1 MARCPGFFLFLSV
14 LSYALLSL
22 ALPILRPR
30 QDSAVTALSASAI
43 DPLTPFTHFAS
54 AAYCP
59 ANETGVWQCGA
70 NCQAPTNSD
79 FVPTSS
85 GGDGA
90 SIQFWYV
97 GFSPSLKSVIVAH
110 QGTDPQKIQAIATD
124 LTAIP
129 TTPDP
134 QLFPGIPSD
143 VKIHSGFLSE
153 HAKTAS
159 DVLAAVKTTMAKN
172 NVQKVTAAGHSLGAA
187 LSAIEGAFLLL
198 NIPGVNINVIGYGM
212 PRVGNQAFADFMN
225 AKIPVTRINNRKD
238 PVPTVPGFLGFT
250 HTNGEVHITESG
262 AFESCQGSDN
272 NSPLC
277 TAGDVTNIFKGN
289 VSDHDGPYNGILM
302 GC

>member
-1 MARCPGFFLFLSV
+1 MARCQFLLFFLV
-14 LSYALLSL
+14 LSYAPFSL
-22 ALPILRPR
+22 ALPILRR
-30 QDSAVTALSASAI
+30 QDSITALSASTI
-43 DPLTPFTHFAS
+43 DALTPFTHFAS

-59 ANETGVWQCGA
+59 ANETAVWQCGA

-79 FVPTSS
+79 FVPTGS

-90 SIQFWYV
+90 SVQFWYV

-110 QGTDPQKIQAIATD
+110 QGTDPGKIQAIATD

-129 TTPDP
+129 QSPDP
-134 QLFPGIPSD
+134 GLFPGIPSD

-153 HAKTAS
+153 HAKTAN
-159 DVLAAVKTTMAKN
+159 DVLTAVKTTMAKN

-198 NIPGVNINVIGYGM
+198 NLPGVNINVIGYGM

-225 AKIPVTRINNRKD
+225 AKIPVTRVNNQKD
-238 PVPTVPGFLGFT
+238 PVPTVPGAFLGYT
-250 HTNGEVHITESG
+250 HANGEAHITESG
-262 AFESCQGSDN
+262 IFQSCPGSEN
-272 NSPLC
+272 QSPLC
-277 TAGDVTNIFKGN
+277 TDGDVTNIFEGK
-289 VSDHDGPYNGILM
+289 VADHTGPYNGISM

>member
-1 MARCPGFFLFLSV
+1 MARCPFLLFLPV
-14 LSYALLSL
+14 LSCALFSL

-30 QDSAVTALSASAI
+30 QGAITALSASAI
-43 DPLTPFTHFAS
+43 DTFTPFTHFAS

-59 ANETGVWQCGA
+59 ANETGLWQCGA
-70 NCQAPTNSD
+70 NCLAPTNSD
-79 FVPTSS
+79 FVPTGS

-90 SIQFWYV
+90 SVQFWYV

-129 TTPDP
+129 QSPDP
-134 QLFPGIPSD
+134 DMFPGIPSD
-143 VKIHSGFLSE
+143 VKIHSGFLNE

-159 DVLAAVKTTMAKN
+159 DVLAAVNTTMAKN

-198 NIPGVNINVIGYGM
+198 NLPGVDINVIGYGM

-225 AKIPVTRINNRKD
+225 AKIPVTRVNNQED
-238 PVPTVPGFLGFT
+238 LVPTVPGGFLGYT
-250 HTNGEVHITESG
+250 HVDGEVHITDSG
-262 AFESCQGSDN
+262 VFQSCPGPEN
-272 NSPLC
+272 TSPLC
-277 TAGDVTNIFKGN
+277 TDGVVTNIFKGN
-289 VSDHDGPYNGILM
+289 VSNHDGPYNGIVM